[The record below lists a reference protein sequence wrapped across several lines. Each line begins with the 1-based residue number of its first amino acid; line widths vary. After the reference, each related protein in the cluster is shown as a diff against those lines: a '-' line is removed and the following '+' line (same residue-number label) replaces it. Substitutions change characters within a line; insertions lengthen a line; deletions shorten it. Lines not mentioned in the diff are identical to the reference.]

1 MQYMASQFSQ
11 FLKAYHQ
18 EAIHQLQQWI
28 QIPSI
33 HDERTIAKGK
43 PYGETVNQALQFIGK
58 LAEKDGFKVDY
69 CDGHVTEITYGDG
82 PQIAVY
88 AHTDVVPVA
97 EGWKHPAFGGVIEN
111 ERMYG
116 RGTSDDKGP
125 ALASYYAIKMLK
137 EKKLIQGFQVKL
149 VIGGNEEK
157 GSGCLK
163 YYFHQLKKP
172 YAVAG
177 FTPDGNFPLIY
188 GEKGISNFEIFGH
201 VHLRGI
207 HSIQAGIVANS
218 VIDKAVAVVDTL
230 FSLERALNQFGFPH
244 QIKVDGAKT
253 TITFLGKAAHG
264 SLPQLGKNAGTAL
277 LFFLAKAFPQEP
289 LNTLARQYED
299 FTGKNLGIDG
309 KAPLLKE
316 TTNNIGLINYDG
328 HHFSLIA
335 NYRYPE
341 SVKYEDVEK
350 KMKLQTPSPLQ
361 FKTLSTS
368 PMLVFDPKTPMIQ
381 SLLKAYQ
388 AETGDNVTPMIT
400 IGGGTYA
407 KEAKNT
413 VAFGS
418 KFPNK
423 EDFIHENDEKIDLED
438 YTNSMAIYARAIYDL
453 GQLHALKK

>member
-1 MQYMASQFSQ
+1 MASQFSTYLSPY
-11 FLKAYHQ
+11 FQ
-18 EAIHQLQQWI
+18 EAISQLQRWI
-28 QIPSI
+28 QIPSV
-33 HDERTIAKGK
+33 HDDRTISPNK
-43 PYGETVNQALQFIGK
+43 PYGETVFQALQFIGK
-58 LAEKDGFKVDY
+58 LAETDGFTVDY
-69 CDGHVTEITYGDG
+69 CDGHVTEISYGQG
-82 PQIAVY
+82 PLIAVY
-88 AHTDVVPVA
+88 AHADVVPVA
-97 EGWKHPAFGGVIEN
+97 EGWNHAPFGGTIDQ

-137 EKKLIQGFQVKL
+137 DRNLIQGFQVKL

-188 GEKGISNFEIFGH
+188 GEKGISNFEVSGH
-201 VHLRGI
+201 VHFRGI
-207 HSIQAGIVANS
+207 HSIKAGIVANS
-218 VIDKAVAVVDTL
+218 VIDKAVAVVDSL
-230 FSLERALNQFGFPH
+230 FSLERALQAFGFPYEY
-244 QIKVDGAKT
+244 QVNGKLT
-253 TITFLGKAAHG
+253 QITFLGKAAHG

-277 LFFLAKAFPQEP
+277 LSFLAKAFPQEP
-289 LNTLARQYED
+289 LQTLATQYADYE
-299 FTGKNLGIDG
+299 GKNLGIQSS
-309 KAPLLKE
+309 APLLHH

-328 HHFSLIA
+328 HQFSLVA

-341 SVKYEDVEK
+341 NVSYQDVEQRLFK
-350 KMKLQTPSPLQ
+350 ITPSPLS

-381 SLLKAYQ
+381 TLLKAYQ
-388 AETGDNVTPMIT
+388 EESGDVSTPMIT

-438 YTNSMAIYARAIYDL
+438 FTSSMAIYARAIVDL
-453 GQLHALKK
+453 GKLHAVKK